1 MKQRYTN
8 TEKEAI
14 EFLQSIG
21 YQFDTKE
28 KRFFPSKKEIA
39 EKYSLDFLKERLF
52 YNDMLLQE
60 PLEKD
65 IIDTF
70 FHYLHNAVNTT
81 KSTIR
86 VNGEEKSKA
95 VVISV
100 LLKLNYFDFLYAVQ
114 KYKQN
119 TTKVNNHSAYIITL
133 LYNAKAQHE
142 ADIANQVQHDL
153 YGLKD

>member
-1 MKQRYTN
+1 MKKTYTN
-8 TEKEAI
+8 KEAEAI
-14 EFLQSIG
+14 EFLKSIG
-21 YQFDTKE
+21 YQFNPKE
-28 KRFFPSKKEIA
+28 RHFFPCKKEIT
-39 EKYSLDFLKERLF
+39 ETYPLDFLKERLF

-86 VNGEEKSKA
+86 VNGEEKPKA
-95 VVISV
+95 IVISV

>member
-1 MKQRYTN
+1 MKKIYTN
-8 TEKEAI
+8 KEAEAI

-21 YQFDTKE
+21 YQFNPKE
-28 KRFFPSKKEIA
+28 KQFFPSKKEFK
-39 EKYSLDFLKERLF
+39 ETYPLDFLKKRLF

-70 FHYLHNAVNTT
+70 FHYLHNAINTT
-81 KSTIR
+81 KNTIR
-86 VNGEEKSKA
+86 VNGEDKSSP

-100 LLKLNYFDFLYAVQ
+100 LLKLNYFDFLYAIH

-119 TTKVNNHSAYIITL
+119 TTKVNNHGAYILTL

-142 ADIANQVQHDL
+142 ADITNQVQHDL

>member
-39 EKYSLDFLKERLF
+39 EKYSLDFLKEGLS
-52 YNDMLLQE
+52 YNDMLMQE

-81 KSTIR
+81 KDTIR
-86 VNGEEKSKA
+86 VNGEDKPSA
-95 VVISV
+95 VVVSV
-100 LLKLNYFDFLYAVQ
+100 LLKLNYFDFIYAVQ
-114 KYKQN
+114 KYSRN
-119 TTKVNNHSAYIITL
+119 TTKVNNHGAYILTL
-133 LYNAKAQHE
+133 LYNAKAQNE

-153 YGLKD
+153 YGTGD

>member
-1 MKQRYTN
+1 MKKTYTN
-8 TEKEAI
+8 KEAEAI
-14 EFLQSIG
+14 EFLKSIG
-21 YQFDTKE
+21 YQFNLKE
-28 KRFFPSKKEIA
+28 RHFFPCKKEIK
-39 EKYSLDFLKERLF
+39 ETYPLDFLKERLF

-86 VNGEEKSKA
+86 VNGEEKLKA

-100 LLKLNYFDFLYAVQ
+100 LLKLNYFDFLYVIH

-119 TTKVNNHSAYIITL
+119 TTKVNNHGAYILTF
-133 LYNAKAQHE
+133 LYNAKA
-142 ADIANQVQHDL
+142 
-153 YGLKD
+153 

>member
-1 MKQRYTN
+1 MKKTYTN
-8 TEKEAI
+8 KEAEAI

-21 YQFDTKE
+21 YQFNPKE
-28 KRFFPSKKEIA
+28 KQFFPSKKELK
-39 EKYSLDFLKERLF
+39 ETYTLDFLKKRLF

-86 VNGEEKSKA
+86 VNGEDKPSP

-100 LLKLNYFDFLYAVQ
+100 LLKLNYFDFLYAIQ
-114 KYKQN
+114 KYRQN
-119 TTKVNNHSAYIITL
+119 TTKVNNHGAYILTL

-142 ADIANQVQHDL
+142 ADITNQVQHDL
-153 YGLKD
+153 YRLKD